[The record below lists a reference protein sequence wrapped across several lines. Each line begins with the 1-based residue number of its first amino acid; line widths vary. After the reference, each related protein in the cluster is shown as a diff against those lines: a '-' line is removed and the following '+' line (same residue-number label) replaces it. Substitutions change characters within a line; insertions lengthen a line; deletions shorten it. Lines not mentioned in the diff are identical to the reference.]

1 MTKSNDEESPAA
13 LTNLAPDSH
22 SIVMSSQ
29 AWDDYG
35 VPVSPYFVLVDGPT
49 GTIEGE
55 GAASTWPQVGSLLA
69 RAEADA
75 DLENERRIDEELRAA
90 GIELND
96 ARLYPEGRVE

>member
-1 MTKSNDEESPAA
+1 MTC
-13 LTNLAPDSH
+13 
-22 SIVMSSQ
+22 
-29 AWDDYG
+29 
-35 VPVSPYFVLVDGPT
+35 
-49 GTIEGE
+49 EGE